1 MSYSPALLLSLVM
14 LPGCND
20 TPTSTEGTTGQSGAQ
35 VSTQQDELAKQKL
48 TIEQAAEEATKLV
61 EADAKAEIEAAVPTG
76 TEPAQ

>member
-1 MSYSPALLLSLVM
+1 MNYSPALLLSLLM
-14 LPGCND
+14 LTGCNG
-20 TPTSTEGTTGQSGAQ
+20 TPATTEGTTEQSDAQ

-61 EADAKAEIEAAVPTG
+61 EADAKTEIEAAVPTG

>member
-14 LPGCND
+14 LTGCND

>member
-1 MSYSPALLLSLVM
+1 MRYSPALLLSLLM
-14 LPGCND
+14 LTGCND
-20 TPTSTEGTTGQSGAQ
+20 TPVATEGTTGQSDAL
-35 VSTQQDELAKQKL
+35 VSTQQDDLAKQKL

>member
-1 MSYSPALLLSLVM
+1 MNYSPALLLSL
-14 LPGCND
+14 LIFTGCNG
-20 TPTSTEGTTGQSGAQ
+20 TPAATEGTTEQSDAQ

>member
-1 MSYSPALLLSLVM
+1 M
-14 LPGCND
+14 LIGCND
-20 TPTSTEGTTGQSGAQ
+20 TPAATEGTLAKSDAP
-35 VSTQQDELAKQKL
+35 VSTEQDDLAKQKL

>member
-1 MSYSPALLLSLVM
+1 MSYSPALLLSL
-14 LPGCND
+14 LILTGCNG
-20 TPTSTEGTTGQSGAQ
+20 TPAATEGTTEQSDAP